1 MTMSKRVNGEGLI
14 RKRPDGR
21 YELRIM
27 DGYQKNGKQ
36 KVISLKNLKQNN
48 VYLLAKALDVSEAW
62 LMGADVSMDRDI
74 VAKWAKQYLHQTDRQ
89 LDQEDVLH
97 KLCELHGIDIHGDMD
112 YLYITFQNGQKY
124 AINHE
129 DWKFISMKFPRLFED
144 VISLIDKHPTLL
156 TPID

>member
-1 MTMSKRVNGEGLI
+1 MTEATYAKIISKN
-14 RKRPDGR
+14 
-21 YELRIM
+21 LRRIALE
-27 DGYQKNGKQ
+27 NGKTQ
-36 KVISLKNLKQNN
+36 ADIARDLKLNKATVSSWMNATRVPRISKIDMLCNYFHCNRSDLMEDHTSEAEKRYMN
-48 VYLLAKALDVSEAW
+48 ALD
-62 LMGADVSMDRDI
+62 
-74 VAKWAKQYLHQTDRQ
+74 KQ
-89 LDQEDVLH
+89 LDQEDVLQ

>member
-1 MTMSKRVNGEGLI
+1 MATTAER
-14 RKRPDGR
+14 
-21 YELRIM
+21 LREAM
-27 DGYQKNGKQ
+27 ALRGYKQADLAEKTGINKGALSCYISGKY
-36 KVISLKNLKQNN
+36 NPKQNN

-74 VAKWAKQYLHQTDRQ
+74 VAKWAKQYLRQTDRQ
-89 LDQEDVLH
+89 LDQEELLQE
-97 KLCELHGIDIHGDMD
+97 LCELHGIDIHGDMD

-124 AINHE
+124 AIDHE